1 MIDPPDIPIYRS
13 ILPSSNQTRAL
24 VHQSPAPFEKTG
36 GQPLA
41 HRVSLP
47 IMSQPTASQSPD
59 IKLQKLTSPVGLLVD
74 AVLVIGFFLYLFSL
88 LKSHV
93 PSNDIKMVFVWAGL
107 TSACMS
113 GVFWLAIQM
122 FRVVLS
128 AQLLAKK
135 QKR

>member
-1 MIDPPDIPIYRS
+1 
-13 ILPSSNQTRAL
+13 
-24 VHQSPAPFEKTG
+24 
-36 GQPLA
+36 
-41 HRVSLP
+41 
-47 IMSQPTASQSPD
+47 MSQQNASHSPD
-59 IKLQKLTSPVGLLVD
+59 IKLQKLTTPVGLVVD
-74 AVLVIGFFLYLFSL
+74 AVLVIGFFAILFTL

-93 PSNDIKMVFVWAGL
+93 PSNDPKMVFLWAGL

-113 GVFWLAIQM
+113 GVFWLAVQM

>member
-1 MIDPPDIPIYRS
+1 
-13 ILPSSNQTRAL
+13 
-24 VHQSPAPFEKTG
+24 
-36 GQPLA
+36 
-41 HRVSLP
+41 
-47 IMSQPTASQSPD
+47 MSQPTASQSPD
-59 IKLQKLTSPVGLLVD
+59 IKLQKLTSPVGLVVD
-74 AVLVIGFFLYLFSL
+74 AVLVIGFFLFLFSI

-93 PSNDIKMVFVWAGL
+93 QSDDLTMIFIWAGL

-135 QKR
+135 RNR

>member
-1 MIDPPDIPIYRS
+1 
-13 ILPSSNQTRAL
+13 
-24 VHQSPAPFEKTG
+24 
-36 GQPLA
+36 
-41 HRVSLP
+41 
-47 IMSQPTASQSPD
+47 MSQPTASQSPD
-59 IKLQKLTSPVGLLVD
+59 IKLQKLTSPVSLVVD

-93 PSNDIKMVFVWAGL
+93 PSNDLTMVVIWAGL
-107 TSACMS
+107 AAACMS

>member
-1 MIDPPDIPIYRS
+1 
-13 ILPSSNQTRAL
+13 
-24 VHQSPAPFEKTG
+24 
-36 GQPLA
+36 
-41 HRVSLP
+41 
-47 IMSQPTASQSPD
+47 MSQQHASHSPD
-59 IKLQKLTSPVGLLVD
+59 IKLQKLVTPVSLAVD
-74 AVLVIGFFLYLFSL
+74 AVLVLGFFAFLFTL

-93 PSNDIKMVFVWAGL
+93 PSNDPKMVFVWAGL

-135 QKR
+135 QKH